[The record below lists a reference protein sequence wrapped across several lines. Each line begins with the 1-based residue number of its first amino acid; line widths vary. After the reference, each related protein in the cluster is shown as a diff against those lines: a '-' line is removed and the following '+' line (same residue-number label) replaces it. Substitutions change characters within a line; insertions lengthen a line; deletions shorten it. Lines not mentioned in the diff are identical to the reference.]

1 MSKLDDTFEL
11 LEEDVPK
18 APLAKMPIKALL
30 LVLLMLAAGGAGA
43 YYLYPQMRPHDT
55 AAVVP
60 TPVQPAPVLPSPD
73 PTPTPPPTRE
83 VPTPRN
89 IVINFE
95 SGSSAVIPAQMA
107 KLQELAVLIQDN
119 PGQMKLSAYTDDVGD
134 DAVGQWLSEQR
145 ATEVVQVFKNLGVD
159 DKIQYDIKAYGEQ
172 YPIGDNATEEGR
184 AKNRRVEIYFAPTP

>member
-18 APLAKMPIKALL
+18 APKVKIPVKALL
-30 LVLLMLAAGGAGA
+30 LVLLLAGGGGA
-43 YYLYPQMRPHDT
+43 YYMYQQNRPPDT
-55 AAVVP
+55 VAVVQA
-60 TPVQPAPVLPSPD
+60 PVQPGPVAPSPD
-73 PTPTPPPTRE
+73 TTPPPPPTRE

-145 ATEVVQVFKNLGVD
+145 AAEVVQVFKNLGVD

-184 AKNRRVEIYFAPTP
+184 AKNRRVEIYFAPAP